1 MSEPTAFQDLQ
12 VYDSAVAQTPV
23 ISQLR
28 AIYENR
34 GLLRLLVARD
44 LTVRY
49 KRSVIGVWWSL
60 LNPLFTTAVMFYV
73 FNTVFK
79 SRLPNGAAFLPYLL
93 SGVLLMTLFNQAMTM
108 GADAVA
114 SGAGVLTKV
123 YVRPEIF
130 ASSAALSSAINFFI
144 GLIPMTA
151 VLLISGET
159 PTLKFPLVFIV
170 VGCMVMFA
178 TGLALMLSI
187 AYINFDDSRS
197 LINIFLMALQYMTPV
212 FYPISVLGP
221 HTKRVI
227 MLNPLT
233 SYLEVFR
240 DVFGGNAVA
249 TFHEW
254 LMMGGSAIFV
264 FVLGFYVFMKQ
275 WPKVVAKL

>member
-1 MSEPTAFQDLQ
+1 MR
-12 VYDSAVAQTPV
+12 PV
-23 ISQLR
+23 ISQFQ
-28 AIYENR
+28 AIYQNR
-34 GLLRLLVARD
+34 GLLRILIARD

-49 KRSVIGVWWSL
+49 KRSVIGIWWSL

-93 SGVLLMTLFNQAMTM
+93 TGVLLMTLFNQAMTM

-114 SGAGVLTKV
+114 QGAGVLTKV

-130 ASSAALSSAINFFI
+130 AASAAVSSAINFCI
-144 GLIPMTA
+144 GLIPLTA
-151 VLLISGET
+151 VLLISHET
-159 PTLKFPLVFIV
+159 PTWKFPLVLLVI
-170 VGCMVMFA
+170 GCMILFA
-178 TGLALMLSI
+178 GGLALMLAI

-197 LINIFLMALQYMTPV
+197 LINIFLLALQYMTPV

-227 MLNPLT
+227 ELNPLT
-233 SYLEVFR
+233 SYLQVFR
-240 DVFGGNAVA
+240 DVFGANAVA
-249 TFHEW
+249 STHEW
-254 LMMGGSAIFV
+254 MMMFGSSISIFI
-264 FVLGFYVFMKQ
+264 LGLYVFMKK